1 MAEVANRSGRQAWR
15 CAGGWLLALASLV
28 GVQMGQAADLQALR
42 QQTRGLPPDDS
53 GAALLRA
60 TADQLLDAQR
70 ALAREAGAMSP
81 RERAMAEAQL
91 DIAAEKLQVA
101 LAEQGGRSGLAAA
114 SAQRAADEAGAS
126 ASRRGQRRRVEV
138 TVEPAAALEVY
149 AVPLGVLQY
158 VGTLS
163 DPKLRT
169 LLDLG
174 RFRNP
179 TTPSAD
185 TLETGGDYA
194 VWVAPP
200 DRIDAVMQ
208 LLRQRGLRP
217 YRTVP
222 GRQDGDIALRF
233 VGEADRVRLPAAPEP
248 ASAPVQKGASAP

>member
-1 MAEVANRSGRQAWR
+1 MTRQGRWR
-15 CAGGWLLALASLV
+15 WRALTAGLLLV
-28 GVQMGQAADLQALR
+28 GLSGAWAADLQALH
-42 QQTRGLPPDDS
+42 QHTRTLSPDDS
-53 GAALLRA
+53 GTAALRA
-60 TADQLLDAQR
+60 TADRLLDAER
-70 ALAREAGAMSP
+70 ALAREVGAMSP
-81 RERAMAEAQL
+81 RERAMAEVQL
-91 DIAAEKLQVA
+91 DIAAEKLEVA
-101 LAEQGGRSGLAAA
+101 LVEQGGRSGLAIAN
-114 SAQRAADEAGAS
+114 AQRAADEASAS
-126 ASRRGQRRRVEV
+126 AVRRGTRRRVEV

-194 VWVAPP
+194 VWVTPP
-200 DRIDAVMQ
+200 DRLDAVMQ
-208 LLRQRGLRP
+208 LLRQRSLRP

-222 GRQDGDIALRF
+222 GREDGEIVLRF
-233 VGEADRVRLPAAPEP
+233 VGEADRVHLPAAP
-248 ASAPVQKGASAP
+248 AQKGASAP